1 MEKELQILQNDLKR
15 LQDYYLVR
23 KTRQEDLQL
32 ALQRLES
39 DLLKLR
45 EQKDILEKVACVFQK
60 TAEFS
65 REQAKEQIEWLV
77 TNALQAVFGG
87 DIAFVIELRQV
98 KNRTEADF
106 FVRSVYEGVEVKVR
120 PEQSRGGGIVDIIA
134 LALRFAMLHLF
145 QPAIAGPIIL
155 DEPAKHVSEE
165 YVAQVAEFLRNISNY
180 FDRQVIMVTHNSYL
194 SEAADT
200 AYRVEMREGKS
211 QAVKIK

>member
-1 MEKELQILQNDLKR
+1 MEKKLQILQNDLKK

-32 ALQRLES
+32 IFQRLLN
-39 DLLKLR
+39 DLVKIR
-45 EQKDILEKVACVFQK
+45 EQKDILEQVACVFQR

-77 TNALQAVFGG
+77 TNALQAVFDG
-87 DIAFVIELRQV
+87 DIAFVIELRKV

-106 FVRSVYEGVEVKVR
+106 YVRSVYEGVEVKVR

-145 QPAIAGPIIL
+145 QPAIVGPIIL

-165 YVAQVAEFLRNISNY
+165 YIAQVAEFLRNISNY

-194 SEAADT
+194 SEMADT